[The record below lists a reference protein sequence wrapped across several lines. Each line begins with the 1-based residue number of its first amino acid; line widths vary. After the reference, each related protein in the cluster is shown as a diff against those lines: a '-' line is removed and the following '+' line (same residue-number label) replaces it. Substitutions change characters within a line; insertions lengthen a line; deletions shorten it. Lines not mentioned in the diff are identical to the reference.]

1 MDIPSWV
8 EGRQVLLRSLPT
20 ETAPEALIFSAAG
33 CLGLNGINAQGVG
46 ITCNTL
52 AQLHYARDGLP
63 VMFVLRSV
71 LEQNTIDAAEHFP
84 PFYHPCIRAKLYR
97 FPRRVI
103 CAVLNVVAIPS
114 VAISQTMQRGRVFHS
129 NHPLANQDRS
139 DVAVHTEHRLKNSQ
153 ARMQSMENR
162 LGDTH
167 KTMGL
172 EDIKAALSAHDDPQ
186 NPVSRQLNKENQ
198 TNTIGY
204 TAGASIYEF
213 SASPILHLAAGPA
226 CETPLRA
233 VHLHNPIAKQRNSHE
248 YNPTKQTS
256 KACRYHR
263 RSLRYRAGHCASLFN
278 GRVIRSLSVTLTPLC
293 SIPCCRKIKGYKGVI
308 ADVGNPQ
315 QVEAF
320 IEQAINLMGSIDVLV
335 NNAGIGGPK
344 AAIEDIDYQD
354 WDDCIRINLSG
365 MFYCAKQVIPAMK
378 KQGSGCIINISTGS
392 AKTGLPKRLPYV
404 ASKVGVLGLSHNLA
418 RELGEFNI
426 RCNTILPGLMDNP
439 RGRSLVAKHA
449 EENQLTIEQ
458 AEAEFLKYSS
468 MRCWIQ
474 PAEIADA
481 ALFLASDGAKH
492 ITAQEIAVDGNFEW
506 EQ

>member
-1 MDIPSWV
+1 MNTADMPIIELQGTPLERGTIYGESARELIAANIESWRADLGNFCQNNQSRLAQDTDSYINTFFASTNYLSAINRWAPRLLEEVKGIAQGANQPLQHILGLQLFDEEWVFGLTQGESKATTKCTAFAVPNQQPGISYAGQTMDIPSWV

-71 LEQNTIDAAEHFP
+71 LEQNTIDAAEHFLRSITHASGQNYIVSSAGDMRCFECGGNTVSRYQP
-84 PFYHPCIRAKLYR
+84 DNAE
-97 FPRRVI
+97 
-103 CAVLNVVAIPS
+103 
-114 VAISQTMQRGRVFHS
+114 GRVFHS

-226 CETPLRA
+226 CETPFE
-233 VHLHNPIAKQRNSHE
+233 Q
-248 YNPTKQTS
+248 YTFT
-256 KACRYHR
+256 
-263 RSLRYRAGHCASLFN
+263 
-278 GRVIRSLSVTLTPLC
+278 TL
-293 SIPCCRKIKGYKGVI
+293 
-308 ADVGNPQ
+308 
-315 QVEAF
+315 
-320 IEQAINLMGSIDVLV
+320 
-335 NNAGIGGPK
+335 
-344 AAIEDIDYQD
+344 
-354 WDDCIRINLSG
+354 
-365 MFYCAKQVIPAMK
+365 
-378 KQGSGCIINISTGS
+378 
-392 AKTGLPKRLPYV
+392 
-404 ASKVGVLGLSHNLA
+404 
-418 RELGEFNI
+418 
-426 RCNTILPGLMDNP
+426 
-439 RGRSLVAKHA
+439 
-449 EENQLTIEQ
+449 
-458 AEAEFLKYSS
+458 
-468 MRCWIQ
+468 
-474 PAEIADA
+474 
-481 ALFLASDGAKH
+481 
-492 ITAQEIAVDGNFEW
+492 
-506 EQ
+506 